1 MKNMLEYKD
10 FIGSVV
16 YSSKDNILFG
26 KVIGIN
32 SLISYEGD
40 SIKSLRDD
48 FQEAIDNYLDICEE
62 TKILPEKSYKG
73 SFNVRV
79 SPILHKELVLLSSS
93 RGVSLNS
100 VVCEAID
107 VYVSK
112 ANNS

>member
-10 FIGSVV
+10 FIGSVE
-16 YSSKDNILFG
+16 YSSKDDILFG
-26 KVIGIN
+26 KIIGIN

-40 SIKSLRDD
+40 SIKSLRAD
-48 FQEAIDNYLDICEE
+48 FQEAIDDYLELCDVNNIA
-62 TKILPEKSYKG
+62 PEKSYKG

-79 SPILHKELVLLSSS
+79 SPVLHKELVLLSSS

-107 VYVSK
+107 NYISM